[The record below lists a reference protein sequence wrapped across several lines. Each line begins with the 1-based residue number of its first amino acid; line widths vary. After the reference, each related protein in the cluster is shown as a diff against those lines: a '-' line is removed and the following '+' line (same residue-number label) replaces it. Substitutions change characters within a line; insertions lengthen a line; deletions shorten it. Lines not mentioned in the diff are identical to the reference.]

1 MVGDEKKL
9 AESSLIPLEID
20 PTSILSLSKGVIFD
34 TIVHNIECTLNNRQT
49 NPLPWKLTGMSLI
62 CDPSRN
68 KKYMQKLQKMQCVPS
83 VICTQIYHS
92 KLVKTEAG
100 ALTTPGK
107 KILLRST
114 PLRRLTGV
122 FVCRSIDE
130 LLAME
135 PSNTENVHYIQ
146 YKLLSYEYLATR
158 ELVNGPKLTA
168 VGDRIIKTVFD
179 FELAQNYG
187 FPRQLLPVAIVSFS
201 REAGC
206 DLTASIRHFLN
217 LEDHKVF
224 DKSYLVTSTS
234 VESDRLR
241 EERERKED
249 AEAEQEFLNEDIQR
263 RQPLADLSKKS
274 TGITLS
280 IDSLRLEIVF
290 SMYLDTGNTR
300 VTDMSA
306 PSMRPPL
313 KIKIPLTEKTAKQS
327 VADAPLDRKFR
338 CLLQLD
344 RLDLS
349 KYSISNIK
357 AMAQMK
363 NRKSSELTA
372 LSSDSTHQGTKS
384 LIITKPHKH
393 HKPLKRLNNEE
404 TKRQSTS
411 LSEIFKEKRSDE
423 TRSVGVSA
431 IDMTVSSAREKS
443 KERSD
448 SSSSMSPI
456 YRPLPSILKR
466 LDKDVK
472 KKKVVRP
479 SLPTEYRCSL
489 PLTQIDLSMYDL
501 DLPPLPT
508 TSSITTESLVTTSPS
523 DSTSSSERRTDSSNN
538 APAESENVGGI
549 NQQTFTLEQESNQDL
564 DDTNL
569 FDGPMF
575 DDINTNVPLPN
586 IIDEFLTPD
595 LNDALLTTDIEVD
608 LTSSSDIVLR
618 PVNSKNDISSSLV
631 YETVPEAMNDI
642 LTDASNACT
651 AEVTDAIAS
660 AAATEVPASTT
671 NHEEMDT
678 SNDIQMDVS
687 NENHLSITTA
697 DQSETTNETLSN
709 TVNEE
714 AIKSNS
720 PDSLVAYSPTL
731 PPLDDDPILLSV
743 ETPQLPIDNVPNPDP
758 QEYLII
764 VPCSDDEDYPDDDD
778 DITTNKTDS
787 KIITTDDVKKKPAE
801 CQNEPV
807 YNEKTSPPLNPLL
820 SRVLTNLNRSNSDRL
835 SISPTSSCSSI
846 SASILQNQY
855 PQSPL
860 QLTVV
865 SLSQKILN
873 KRRRTSNCI
882 AFPHFNMPI
891 PLLAH
896 EPLIDPRLIYRLQ
909 TITTDLR
916 WPTPCN
922 QCSIS
927 SHHPSLST
935 STTQMISLDRK
946 CVSNCID
953 PRRATL
959 KIAIL
964 NFIHQRLKLLIPNI
978 FIINSN
984 EFQHLLFEQTTFET
998 NCSLHLE
1005 HLLDKLNELDDVNF
1019 FQLLKI

>member
-1 MVGDEKKL
+1 MAGDEKKL

-34 TIVHNIECTLNNRQT
+34 TIVHNIEYTLNNRRAD
-49 NPLPWKLTGMSLI
+49 PLPWKLTGMSLI

-249 AEAEQEFLNEDIQR
+249 AEAEQEFLNDEIQR

-274 TGITLS
+274 T
-280 IDSLRLEIVF
+280 
-290 SMYLDTGNTR
+290 DTGNTR
-300 VTDMSA
+300 VTDMST
-306 PSMRPPL
+306 PSVRPPL
-313 KIKIPLTEKTAKQS
+313 KIKIPLTEKTPKQS
-327 VADAPLDRKFR
+327 VPDAPLERKFQ

-349 KYSISNIK
+349 KYNISNLT

-372 LSSDSTHQGTKS
+372 PSSNSTHQGTKS

-411 LSEIFKEKRSDE
+411 LSEVFKDKRTDE
-423 TRSVGVSA
+423 TRSVGRST
-431 IDMTVSSAREKS
+431 IDMRVSSAKEKS

-456 YRPLPSILKR
+456 YRPLPAVLKR

-479 SLPTEYRCSL
+479 SLPTEYSCSL
-489 PLTQIDLSMYDL
+489 PLTRIDLSMYDL

-508 TSSITTESLVTTSPS
+508 TSSITTELLITSSPS
-523 DSTSSSERRTDSSNN
+523 NSASSSERRTDSSNN

-608 LTSSSDIVLR
+608 LTSSSDIVLKSTN
-618 PVNSKNDISSSLV
+618 PINDVSSSLV

-642 LTDASNACT
+642 FTNASNACPT
-651 AEVTDAIAS
+651 EVTNAVAS

-678 SNDIQMDVS
+678 SNDTQMNVT

-697 DQSETTNETLSN
+697 DQAETTNETSSN

-714 AIKSNS
+714 ANKSKS
-720 PDSLVAYSPTL
+720 PDSLLAYSPTL

-743 ETPQLPIDNVPNPDP
+743 ETPQVPIDNVPNPEP

-778 DITTNKTDS
+778 HITTYKTES
-787 KIITTDDVKKKPAE
+787 RITTEDDSEKKPAE
-801 CQNEPV
+801 CQSKPV
-807 YNEKTSPPLNPLL
+807 CNEKTPPPPNPLL

-835 SISPTSSCSSI
+835 SVSPSSSCSSI

-873 KRRRTSNCI
+873 KRRRSSNCI
-882 AFPHFNMPI
+882 TFSHFNMPI

-909 TITTDLR
+909 AITMDLR
-916 WPTPCN
+916 WPTPCS
-922 QCSIS
+922 QCSIP
-927 SHHPSLST
+927 SHYPSLST

-984 EFQHLLFEQTTFET
+984 EFQHLLFEQTIFET

-1019 FQLLKI
+1019 FQLLKSNEEFRLSTRLLQLIFN